1 MAYLEAVL
9 WVALLYHD
17 RLPNYENGALKLR
30 LQKLQAFFFL
40 DKLKKKSHNNKQKQS
55 RKMQILLWKQVFGKC
70 PFPVWYS
77 RGVSGEENL
86 LLWVELVNPV
96 QNNGAESNISI
107 ISLNQERGSCLRES
121 IEFYYNSREGE
132 ISVCCCIC
140 STELCFVKAW

>member
-9 WVALLYHD
+9 WVVLLYHD

-30 LQKLQAFFFL
+30 LQKLQPFSFL
-40 DKLKKKSHNNKQKQS
+40 DKLKKFPNNKQNKAE
-55 RKMQILLWKQVFGKC
+55 KMQMPLWKQVFAKC

-86 LLWVELVNPV
+86 LLWLELVNPV
-96 QNNGAESNISI
+96 QNNGAVTNISI

-121 IEFYYNSREGE
+121 TRFYCNNREGE
-132 ISVCCCIC
+132 ISVFCCVCC
-140 STELCFVKAW
+140 MELYSVKAW